1 MKATKLF
8 NLLKSQGKV
17 IAFAESITGG
27 ALAAN
32 LIAIP
37 GASQVIKQSFITYNE
52 ITKQNTLD
60 VSPNLIKRYGIVSRE
75 VAEAMNAGLKNITKA
90 DVYVSITGNAGP
102 TYQGNDTQL
111 KEAFVAVDCGH
122 TKQVF
127 QIDLRSK
134 SRQANINKAVKM
146 TYQHVIEVL
155 SQV

>member
-52 ITKQNTLD
+52 ITKQNT
-60 VSPNLIKRYGIVSRE
+60 PW
-75 VAEAMNAGLKNITKA
+75 
-90 DVYVSITGNAGP
+90 
-102 TYQGNDTQL
+102 
-111 KEAFVAVDCGH
+111 
-122 TKQVF
+122 
-127 QIDLRSK
+127 
-134 SRQANINKAVKM
+134 
-146 TYQHVIEVL
+146 
-155 SQV
+155 